1 MSLTF
6 TIKGN
11 HKRYTQ
17 EYKEQ
22 KLNGKIVR
30 LTSYENKTSDVHE
43 HILRNIPSFA
53 DFIDRELH
61 DRISSAEK
69 SQMKISDFTSKLGE
83 PVIIEFKSFN
93 FAIIKVKT
101 VRRWTF

>member
-1 MSLTF
+1 MRNKHTVNSQTRCSQVKLLAEKMSLTF

-61 DRISSAEK
+61 DRISSAEE
-69 SQMKISDFTSKLGE
+69 SQMKISDFTS
-83 PVIIEFKSFN
+83 N
-93 FAIIKVKT
+93 
-101 VRRWTF
+101 